1 MSGYQGR
8 KGLGTFE
15 EVNKGPCPGEE
26 CKDGW
31 SEGQKDR
38 RQADLAFGPGQAL
51 NVIHEKHFNREDRT
65 PLRLPGRML
74 RRAVGKK
81 MVVGAGVD

>member
-1 MSGYQGR
+1 MSGYQAR

-15 EVNKGPCPGEE
+15 DVNKGPCAGEE

-31 SEGQKDR
+31 SEERKDR
-38 RQADLAFGPGQAL
+38 RRADLAFGSGQVL

-81 MVVGAGVD
+81 IGVGAGAD